1 VKDIY
6 IIGVGMTPFGKQP
19 QQTVKN
25 LTATAVTAA
34 LSDAGLTLENLGA
47 AFFANTGQGLLEG
60 QQLVRGQVA
69 LRDMGLQSIP
79 VINVENACASASS
92 ALQLACQAVAAGQTP
107 VALAVGA
114 EKMVIEDR
122 LKMFSLFDTAW
133 DVSTADENYRRLQA
147 MVETPESDQPVDG
160 QRSLF
165 MDIYAFLARL
175 HMEHFGTT
183 QEHLAMV
190 AAKNHT
196 HSVNNPLSQYRQ
208 AMTVDEVMAARTISW
223 PLTLPM
229 CAPVS
234 DGAAAAIVCHGD
246 ALTDAQRKRAVPVL
260 ACEIGIGSDRQPEQF
275 DQHLCRLIA
284 SRAYE
289 QAGVGPP
296 DISVAEVHDAT
307 AFAELQQT
315 ENLGFCEL
323 GAGGALVASGA
334 TKLGGRIP
342 VNPSGGLQSKGH
354 PIGATGL
361 AQINELVTQLRG
373 EAGKRQV
380 ENARFAVAENG
391 GGFHGFEEAVA
402 AITILAEPGTRA

>member
-1 VKDIY
+1 MKDIY

-34 LSDAGLTLENLGA
+34 LTDAGLTLEKLGA

-122 LKMFSLFDTAW
+122 QKMFSLFDTAW

-175 HMEHFGTT
+175 HMEPFRHHPGT
-183 QEHLAMV
+183 
-190 AAKNHT
+190 
-196 HSVNNPLSQYRQ
+196 PG
-208 AMTVDEVMAARTISW
+208 
-223 PLTLPM
+223 
-229 CAPVS
+229 
-234 DGAAAAIVCHGD
+234 DG
-246 ALTDAQRKRAVPVL
+246 
-260 ACEIGIGSDRQPEQF
+260 
-275 DQHLCRLIA
+275 
-284 SRAYE
+284 
-289 QAGVGPP
+289 
-296 DISVAEVHDAT
+296 
-307 AFAELQQT
+307 
-315 ENLGFCEL
+315 
-323 GAGGALVASGA
+323 
-334 TKLGGRIP
+334 
-342 VNPSGGLQSKGH
+342 
-354 PIGATGL
+354 
-361 AQINELVTQLRG
+361 RG
-373 EAGKRQV
+373 EKPHPLRQQSTL
-380 ENARFAVAENG
+380 
-391 GGFHGFEEAVA
+391 
-402 AITILAEPGTRA
+402 AIPTGDDRR

>member
-1 VKDIY
+1 
-6 IIGVGMTPFGKQP
+6 
-19 QQTVKN
+19 
-25 LTATAVTAA
+25 
-34 LSDAGLTLENLGA
+34 
-47 AFFANTGQGLLEG
+47 
-60 QQLVRGQVA
+60 
-69 LRDMGLQSIP
+69 MGLQSIP

-122 LKMFSLFDTAW
+122 QKMFSLFDTAW

-147 MVETPESDQPVDG
+147 MVETPESAQPIDG

-165 MDIYAFLARL
+165 MDIYAFLTRL
-175 HMEHFGTT
+175 HMNHFGTT

-246 ALTDAQRKRAVPVL
+246 ALTDAQRERAVPLL

-284 SRAYE
+284 NRAYE
-289 QAGVGPP
+289 QAGVGPA

-361 AQINELVTQLRG
+361 AQIAELVTQLRG

-380 ENARFAVAENG
+380 ENARFAIAANG

-402 AITILAEPGTRA
+402 AITILAEPGSRS